1 MALLSIRDLMAH
13 FETPRGTVY
22 AVDGVNLDIGSGE
35 TVGLVGESGCGKSTL
50 GKAILRLIEPNFGS
64 IVLDSVDITH
74 LKRRQLARHRH
85 KVQMIF
91 QDPYASLNPRAT
103 VGRIIEEP
111 LMVNGWGSDRERKER
126 VAWLLEKVGLPTD
139 SLKRHPHEYSGGQR
153 QRIGIARAIA
163 LNPKIVICDE
173 AVSALDVSIRAQI
186 INLLTDLR
194 DELGLSY
201 LFIAHDLS
209 VVEHIADRVCVMYL
223 GKIVEIAERERLWAM
238 PLHPYT
244 QILMAAVPVLDPKI
258 ARERKKIIPRD
269 ELPSPLNPPG
279 GCRFHTRCPYAQPK
293 CRDEEPPLRPLQGRQ
308 SVACH
313 LVTEQADGSIAYPT
327 MAAEAAPKNDVRG
340 APA

>member
-1 MALLSIRDLMAH
+1 MADVAASDRDLASIHEARTLARRAKHAQSALAELSQEQIDAIVDAMAAAATDH
-13 FETPRGTVY
+13 AEAAARHAVEETGY
-22 AVDGVNLDIGSGE
+22 GVVADKIQKNLFASREVHRFIRPLK
-35 TVGLVGESGCGKSTL
+35 TVGV
-50 GKAILRLIEPNFGS
+50 I
-64 IVLDSVDITH
+64 
-74 LKRRQLARHRH
+74 RRNEAR
-85 KVQMIF
+85 
-91 QDPYASLNPRAT
+91 
-103 VGRIIEEP
+103 
-111 LMVNGWGSDRERKER
+111 
-126 VAWLLEKVGLPTD
+126 
-139 SLKRHPHEYSGGQR
+139 
-153 QRIGIARAIA
+153 
-163 LNPKIVICDE
+163 
-173 AVSALDVSIRAQI
+173 
-186 INLLTDLR
+186 
-194 DELGLSY
+194 
-201 LFIAHDLS
+201 
-209 VVEHIADRVCVMYL
+209 
-223 GKIVEIAERERLWAM
+223 KIVEIAERERLWAM